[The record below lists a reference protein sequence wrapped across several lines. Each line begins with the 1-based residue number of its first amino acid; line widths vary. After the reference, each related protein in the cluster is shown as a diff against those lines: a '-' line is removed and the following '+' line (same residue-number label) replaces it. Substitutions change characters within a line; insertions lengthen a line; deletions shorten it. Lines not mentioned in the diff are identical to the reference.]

1 MKNSHFIEHL
11 FDKIPAKQV
20 SLLWSQHFNFLQ
32 FLLDPI
38 YHQLLWL
45 LYTFCLVS
53 IMTQVHHNILKC
65 EVEIVTKALGK
76 MENFNWKLKFNIKIH
91 HIGWIQLQREIL
103 IRSVYYMAG
112 DPWAKLAKC
121 QLQGNKSRIIIGSFK
136 PFWFIL
142 YLRNLLLLV
151 SPQECVLLSPV
162 LW

>member
-91 HIGWIQLQREIL
+91 HVGWIQLQREIL

-136 PFWFIL
+136 PFWFI
-142 YLRNLLLLV
+142 
-151 SPQECVLLSPV
+151 
-162 LW
+162 